1 LFAPI
6 QSKKPVNLTKLPK
19 RTLRQGIEIL
29 NGLRPK
35 HWDATRLSAAQ
46 KQTPLSPVAPAMRNL
61 EAAIDWLARAQD
73 ASGTEGVSWGYR
85 GRTAVRSGATAGWM
99 PAYPETTGY
108 IIETVLRHARSI
120 SNSTLID
127 RARRMADWEAAIQLA
142 DGGIQGGMYGQQP
155 VSSSTFVTGQ
165 VLFGFIAAYQ
175 EFKTDKY
182 LTAALRSGDYL
193 LDCLDDQGRF
203 TKGYSHFCEAGPK
216 AYEARTGWA
225 LAQLGALT
233 GDDRYFNAARK
244 MAAFAVSCQQPNGW
258 FDHNDLD
265 YHTIPL
271 THTIGYVLE
280 GLLGIALLSP
290 QERFEPAVFR
300 ALDKIAPLVQ
310 PNGFLA
316 GRWNAKWQP
325 AVDWCC
331 LTGSAQLAIVFYRA
345 SRIQPNPD
353 WTRAASRLLGFVT
366 ATQALAGH
374 PGRRGGIQG
383 SYPFDGD
390 YGQWC
395 ILNWATKFYA
405 DAVMESGVIQLDPA
419 PLSSVTVE

>member
-1 LFAPI
+1 
-6 QSKKPVNLTKLPK
+6 VNLSKLPK
-19 RTLRQGIEIL
+19 RALRQGAEIL

-46 KQTPLSPVAPAMRNL
+46 RQTKLSPVTPSVRNL
-61 EAAIDWLARAQD
+61 EAAIDWLTRAQD
-73 ASGTEGVSWGYR
+73 ASETGGVSWGYR
-85 GRTAVRSGATAGWM
+85 GRTAVQSGARAGWM

-108 IIETVLRHARSI
+108 IIETVLRHARSTG
-120 SNSTLID
+120 NLQLIE
-127 RARRMADWEAAIQLA
+127 RARRMADWEVAIQLP

-175 EFKTDKY
+175 EFKAEKY
-182 LTAALRSGDYL
+182 LTAALRAGDYL

-203 TKGYSHFCEAGPK
+203 TKGYSNFCESGPK

-233 GDDRYFNAARK
+233 GDDRYLNAAGK
-244 MAAFAVSCQQPNGW
+244 MAGFAVSCQQPNGW

-265 YHTIPL
+265 YHEIPL

-280 GLLGIALLSP
+280 GLLGIATLSLP
-290 QERFEPAVFR
+290 ERFETAVFR
-300 ALDKIAPLVQ
+300 TLDRIVPLVQ

-345 SRIQPNPD
+345 SKIQPNPD

-366 ATQALAGH
+366 ATQASTGH
-374 PGRRGGIQG
+374 PDRRGGIQG

-405 DAVMESGVIQLDPA
+405 DAVMESDVIQFDPA